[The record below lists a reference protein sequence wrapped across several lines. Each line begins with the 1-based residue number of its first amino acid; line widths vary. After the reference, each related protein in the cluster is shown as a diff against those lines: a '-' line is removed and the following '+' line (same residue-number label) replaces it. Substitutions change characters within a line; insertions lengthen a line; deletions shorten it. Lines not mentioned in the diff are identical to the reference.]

1 MSLETALEV
10 VTASGIVRTD
20 QREKKK
26 MNVECSVGLFTAK
39 LKEKRRDRMTVWPLD
54 GFLV

>member
-1 MSLETALEV
+1 METALEV

-39 LKEKRRDRMTVWPLD
+39 HKEKRRDRMTVWPLD